1 MLGIDIFDQNPDLW
15 EKFNKLMQNPKLK
28 EIFTKFGGR
37 LEVAKIPSQQSI
49 GEELANALWN
59 SDELVFTESL
69 NKKIQEEA
77 GNFEFK
83 PLSNE
88 SFKHFQ
94 EELAAYG
101 IDFDFSK
108 KYFNVEAYYGIP
120 GSGKTHQALTE
131 KDKTT
136 LTTDTILEKL
146 RETKIASY
154 SIQPSTSKP
163 EFKLLECMLIIC
175 LFLSGTF
182 NDTKTQYILDL
193 GGLAI
198 MNPLTTKFLI
208 SQLPLENL
216 IFFNGAKNPETIIF
230 RHINNSVNKEKTFM
244 TSMAT
249 DTSDK
254 ITETIKTLC
263 NQIIKGTPDESQRL
277 SNLISAIKEQ
287 TPDIQNE
294 FKKLLNTVTGKYFRD
309 TVYSEEVH
317 KELSDTKI

>member
-1 MLGIDIFDQNPDLW
+1 MLGINIFDQNPDLW
-15 EKFNKLMQNPKLK
+15 EKFDKLMQDPKLK
-28 EIFTKFGGR
+28 EIFIKFGGR
-37 LEVAKIPSQQSI
+37 LKVAEISSQQST
-49 GEELANALWN
+49 GKELANALWN
-59 SDELVFTESL
+59 SDELVFTELL
-69 NKKIQEEA
+69 NKKIQEEV

-83 PLSNE
+83 PLSDE
-88 SFKHFQ
+88 DFKHFQ
-94 EELAAYG
+94 EELTMAG
-101 IDFDFSK
+101 INFDFSK
-108 KYFNVEAYYGIP
+108 KYFNVKAYYGIP

-146 RETKIASY
+146 RKTKIPNY
-154 SIQPSTSKP
+154 SIQPSTSSP

-175 LFLSGTF
+175 LFLSNTF
-182 NDTKTQYILDL
+182 NDIKTKYILDL
-193 GGLAI
+193 GGLAV

-208 SQLPLENL
+208 SQLPTENL
-216 IFFNGAKNPETIIF
+216 IFFDGAKNPETIIF

-263 NQIIKGTPDESQRL
+263 NQIIEDTTDESQRL
-277 SNLISAIKEQ
+277 NNLISIIKKQ
-287 TPDIQNE
+287 TLDIQNE
-294 FKKLLNTVTGKYFRD
+294 FKKLLNTATGKYFRD
-309 TVYSEEVH
+309 RVYSEEVH